1 MTKIQ
6 HTHGISGLPSV
17 HISNI
22 LSLTGEKEGGKPVS
36 GGFFGTPVSGLFR
49 LEGTASGDDKN
60 L

>member
-6 HTHGISGLPSV
+6 HTRGISGLPSV

-22 LSLTGEKEGGKPVS
+22 LFPIGEKEGGKPAS
-36 GGFFGTPVSGLFR
+36 GGFFGTPVSGLFH
-49 LEGTASGDDKN
+49 LEEMTSRDDKN